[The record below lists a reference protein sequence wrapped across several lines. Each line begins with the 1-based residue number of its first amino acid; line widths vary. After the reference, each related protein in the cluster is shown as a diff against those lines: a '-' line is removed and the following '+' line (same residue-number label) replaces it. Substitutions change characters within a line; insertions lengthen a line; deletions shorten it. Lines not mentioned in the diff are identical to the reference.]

1 VPSDLVAPRRR
12 TVRTRGGVSGGP
24 LILGAHPIGDVH
36 DGRGEVRILW
46 LVGSRMIWWV
56 ASTHTTV
63 SSNPAWRYVGR
74 DERERELE
82 IVAVELD
89 DTPAGDAVLLV
100 IHVMPTH
107 LRRREQT

>member
-1 VPSDLVAPRRR
+1 M
-12 TVRTRGGVSGGP
+12 RTRGGVSGGP

-36 DGRGEVRILW
+36 DGRGEVRIFW

-89 DTPAGDAVLLV
+89 DSPVGDDVLLV
-100 IHVMPTH
+100 IHVMPTQ